1 MELYGSTE
9 NTINLVLQYGIP
21 ALAALLVL
29 GALAV
34 VGKRWVVLWQTARGI
49 VPEVIKSIDE
59 PDDMLIK
66 LINNYSPVVGAFIVR
81 HGPALVT
88 AIKDAL
94 DKLAEQK
101 PEAPPVE
108 VNIGGAVQ

>member
-21 ALAALLVL
+21 LLVGLLVL
-29 GALAV
+29 GLLAV

-59 PDDMLIK
+59 SDDMLIK
-66 LINNYSPVVGAFIVR
+66 LINNYSPAVAAFVVK
-81 HGPALVT
+81 HGPAIVT

-94 DKLAEQK
+94 DKLADIDT
-101 PEAPPVE
+101 PPVE
-108 VNIGGAVQ
+108 SLPLAER